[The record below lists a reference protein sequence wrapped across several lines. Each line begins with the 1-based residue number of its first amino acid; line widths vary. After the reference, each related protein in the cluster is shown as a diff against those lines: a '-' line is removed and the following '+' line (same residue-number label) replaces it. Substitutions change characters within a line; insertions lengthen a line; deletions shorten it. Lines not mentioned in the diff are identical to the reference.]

1 MRAARSRVAE
11 SLAGPIER
19 ASSVDPLLEP
29 MQAGIRRA
37 FPEESIAKEILSGS
51 WIGHPVHPLL
61 TDVVVGSWLSAW
73 ILDSMGSEFHE
84 RAADELIAVGLVAAA
99 PTALTGLSDW
109 AELRA
114 GARRIGGVHALGNVV
129 ATVLH
134 LFSWLLRRQGRRTAG
149 KTASML
155 GLATAGAAAWLGG
168 HLAFAQ
174 GVGVDQTVFE
184 DAPTSWT
191 PLIDARKLKQD
202 RPVRRSARGTAV
214 LLLRHERQIHA
225 LIDRCSH
232 RGCSLSEGTFD
243 GTAITCPCHGSQF
256 GVDGRLLRGPA
267 TNPQPTLETR
277 IRSGRVE
284 VRAVPE

>member
-1 MRAARSRVAE
+1 MRRF
-11 SLAGPIER
+11 L
-19 ASSVDPLLEP
+19 
-29 MQAGIRRA
+29 
-37 FPEESIAKEILSGS
+37 PEESLAKEILSGS

-61 TDVVVGSWLSAW
+61 TDAVVGSWLSAF
-73 ILDSMGSEFHE
+73 ILDTVGPDSYQ
-84 RAADELIAVGLVAAA
+84 RAADQLIAVGLVGAA

-114 GARRIGGVHALGNVV
+114 GARRVGGLHALGNLV
-129 ATVLH
+129 ATGLH
-134 LFSWLLRRQGRRTAG
+134 LTSWLLRRQGRRPAG
-149 KTASML
+149 QAASML
-155 GLATAGAAAWLGG
+155 GLAAAGVSAWLGG
-168 HLAFAQ
+168 HLSFAQ

-184 DAPTSWT
+184 EPPTAWT
-191 PLIDARKLKQD
+191 PLIDANKLKQD

-277 IRSGRVE
+277 VRDGRVE
-284 VRAVPE
+284 VRATSPE

>member
-1 MRAARSRVAE
+1 MRASRSRVAE

-19 ASSVDPLLEP
+19 AGSVDPVLGP
-29 MQAGIRRA
+29 VQAAVRRA
-37 FPEESIAKEILSGS
+37 LPEDSVAKEILSGS

-73 ILDSMGSEFHE
+73 TLDLIGSDGHE
-84 RAADELIAVGLVAAA
+84 RAADGLIAVGLVAAA
-99 PTALTGLSDW
+99 PTALTGLFDW

-114 GARRIGGVHALGNVV
+114 GARRVGGLHALGNIG
-129 ATVLH
+129 ATALH
-134 LFSWLLRRQGRRTAG
+134 LSSWLLRRHGRRSAG
-149 KTASML
+149 RAASTL
-155 GLATAGAAAWLGG
+155 GIALAGGSAWLGG
-168 HLAFAQ
+168 HLSFAQ

-184 DAPTSWT
+184 DPPTSWT
-191 PLIDARKLKQD
+191 PLIDARKLKQG

-214 LLLRHERQIHA
+214 LLLRHEREIHA

-267 TNPQPTLETR
+267 TNPQPRLETR
-277 IRSGRVE
+277 VRGGRVE
-284 VRAVPE
+284 VRAAP